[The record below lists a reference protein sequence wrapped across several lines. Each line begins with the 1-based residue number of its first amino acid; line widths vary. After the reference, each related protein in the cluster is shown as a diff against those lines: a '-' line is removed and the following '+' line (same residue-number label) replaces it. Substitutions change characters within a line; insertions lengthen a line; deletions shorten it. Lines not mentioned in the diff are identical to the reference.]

1 MGIKGLSHFLKDNAP
16 GCTKEI
22 SIKSLSGQKIAIDA
36 SMCLYQFLIA
46 VRQQDS
52 GMQLNNAEGETTSHL
67 MGFFYRT
74 LRMCDNGIKPVY
86 VFDGKPPV
94 LKSGELDKRRAK
106 RDEAEEEIETLQKKL
121 KEVGEEGLEKEE
133 EERILEKEQME
144 RLMQLQRR
152 TVKVTQKQ
160 NDEAKHLLK
169 LMGIPYVDAPC
180 EAEAQCAELC
190 KSGKVYGV
198 ASEDMDTLCYNVPVL
213 LRKLTL
219 SEQRK
224 EPILEVK
231 TDKVLEGLEL
241 SLDEFIDLCI
251 MMGCDYCPTIQ
262 GCGPSNSFKL
272 INEHKS
278 IENILKAFENGDIVK
293 KSWKIPQ
300 EWLYKESKELFVNPD
315 VIKSEDCDLKWVPPN
330 EEELIDFMVNKNG
343 FSEDRIKTGIERLKK
358 NLKQGTQKRLDGF
371 FKIKPTAVSTGKVDK
386 KKPGKVVKT
395 QRKKK

>member
-22 SIKSLSGQKIAIDA
+22 NIKSLSGQKIAIDA

-106 RDEAEEEIETLQKKL
+106 RDEAEEEIQNLQKRL
-121 KEVGEEGLEKEE
+121 KEAGEEVLEE
-133 EERILEKEQME
+133 EEEEAKLLEKEQME

-213 LRKLTL
+213 LRKLTV

-224 EPILEVK
+224 EPILEVR
-231 TDKVLEGLEL
+231 TDKVLE
-241 SLDEFIDLCI
+241 SLDLTLEEFIDLCI

-262 GCGPSNSFKL
+262 GCGPANSFKL
-272 INEHKS
+272 INEYRS
-278 IENILKAFENGDIVK
+278 IESLLKAFENGDLVK
-293 KSWKIPQ
+293 KNWKIPQ
-300 EWLYKESKELFVNPD
+300 DWLYKESKDLFVNPD
-315 VIKSEDCDLKWVPPN
+315 VISAEDIELKWSPPN
-330 EEELIDFMVNKNG
+330 EAELIDFMVNKNG
-343 FSEDRIKTGIERLKK
+343 FSEDRIKSGIERLKK

-371 FKIKPTAVSTGKVDK
+371 FKVKPSEK
-386 KKPGKVVKT
+386 KAPGKVVKP